1 MYLEKLL
8 IYYQATCTCVIHS
21 EEVLC
26 VRIYTIF
33 MLCTITCTYIHMYNW
48 IRSVAS
54 SLMFVEE
61 VVQCKVR
68 SVSDHRM

>member
-1 MYLEKLL
+1 M
-8 IYYQATCTCVIHS
+8 CTYIHDFYA
-21 EEVLC
+21 VYD
-26 VRIYTIF
+26 RIY
-33 MLCTITCTYIHMYNW
+33 TCTYIHMYNW